1 MNIAREEAENRVL
14 HDVPGL
20 IIIPRSDYDWMHG
33 ACSRVH
39 FIDHLRL
46 NHVIFYPR
54 KLVFS
59 EISSLWNA
67 GRGAP
72 RAAHG

>member
-33 ACSRVH
+33 ACSRVLIYGSLA
-39 FIDHLRL
+39 FESRYFL
-46 NHVIFYPR
+46 
-54 KLVFS
+54 S
-59 EISSLWNA
+59 EKV
-67 GRGAP
+67 GFQ
-72 RAAHG
+72 